1 MLAFHNSHSTSK
13 VDELLSKS
21 VLVKKKENHD
31 MLIYVIEGI
40 RLLGRQGIAMRGSH
54 METGDS
60 TSEPNSNM
68 WQVLRA
74 FGCKSELLSSLL
86 EKSQTYCSAGVQN
99 ELLEIM
105 SSSVM
110 RTIVNDIRQ
119 ADWYALMIDEIV
131 DITGKL
137 LFVSGIVL
145 NFPFKFA

>member
-13 VDELLSKS
+13 VGELLSKS

-74 FGCKSELLSSLL
+74 FGREFVKSHTDRARRIATSTSI
-86 EKSQTYCSAGVQN
+86 Y
-99 ELLEIM
+99 
-105 SSSVM
+105 
-110 RTIVNDIRQ
+110 
-119 ADWYALMIDEIV
+119 
-131 DITGKL
+131 
-137 LFVSGIVL
+137 
-145 NFPFKFA
+145 